1 MSDLVYDSDNG
12 LITLALQTYIRLATE
27 MEGEQRLIDRATELE
42 LIFKNKS
49 VEEKYEW
56 PEAQ

>member
-42 LIFKNKS
+42 FIFKNKS

-56 PEAQ
+56 PET